1 MAQYINK
8 AALVAEIENY
18 ISNYKEI
25 VAKTNR
31 NDSTW
36 VDSVSMI
43 DAKIGV
49 LQHLLSFLD
58 TLEVKGSLQTELVS
72 EVWHKIS
79 EVPNFVSD
87 NTYTNSILVCGE
99 TSLGIGASVCYMID
113 QDTIYAPIASKEYK
127 WGECPFTMW
136 AYVRDLLH
144 KKAEPVSEDLEKEI
158 HNQAMKLHTAP
169 TYEELRNFAL
179 HFVEWQK
186 EQMLRDAIGGEVQ
199 EPESLWWRIVSDDL
213 EGGFILRK
221 ALHDGDRVKLIIVK
235 ED

>member
-99 TSLGIGASVCYMID
+99 TSLGIGASVCHMID

-144 KKAEPVSEDLEKEI
+144 KKAEPESEDLELVGESGI
-158 HNQAMKLHTAP
+158 DL
-169 TYEELRNFAL
+169 
-179 HFVEWQK
+179 VEASIDYCGGTKGADARVRTGFISGANWQK
-186 EQMLRDAIGGEVQ
+186 EQMLKALLDMEKDSVEV
-199 EPESLWWRIVSDDL
+199 ERKYG
-213 EGGFILRK
+213 EGGRELYLKMLGILK
-221 ALHDGDRVKLIIVK
+221 PFE